1 MPIKVLLAD
10 DHRIVRDGVKSL
22 LEREGYVVS
31 GEASDGQEAIR
42 LALLSPPDVA
52 VLDIG
57 MPMLNGL
64 DAARQILQK
73 LPLTKLILLTMHA
86 EKDYVLEG
94 LRIGMK
100 GFVTKTHAS
109 EDLIRAIRD
118 SLRGK
123 TYLSPE
129 VSEAVVE
136 AYQGHHD
143 LSRGRLTPRE
153 RQVLQ
158 LIAEGKSSKEVA
170 SVLNIS
176 TKTAETHRS
185 RILLKLDI
193 HEVAGLVRYAIR
205 TGIIKP

>member
-1 MPIKVLLAD
+1 MPTKVLLAD

-22 LEREGYVVS
+22 LERQGYVVIA
-31 GEASDGQEAIR
+31 EASDGQEAIR
-42 LALLSPPDVA
+42 MALFSPPDVA
-52 VLDIG
+52 VLDVT
-57 MPMLNGL
+57 MPLLNGL

-73 LPLTKLILLTMHA
+73 SPATRIIILTMHA
-86 EKDYVLEG
+86 EKTYVLEG
-94 LRIGMK
+94 LRIGIK

-109 EDLIRAIRD
+109 EDLIRAIREA
-118 SLRGK
+118 LKGR

-136 AYQGHHD
+136 AYQNHHD
-143 LSRGRLTPRE
+143 LSRDPLTPRE

-158 LIAEGKSSKEVA
+158 LIAEGRSSKEVA
-170 SVLNIS
+170 SLLSIS

-185 RILLKLDI
+185 RILEKLDI

-205 TGIIKP
+205 RGLIRP